1 MKCRIIVFDGADLV
15 MHCNFRIQFF
25 FNLSFQ
31 RLLWRFTRFDFSA
44 RKFLLAF
51 VVTMAA
57 GGRINFMFYMDGVA
71 DDSGNNADSFHE
83 TLLLNFWNTA

>member
-1 MKCRIIVFDGADLV
+1 

-44 RKFLLAF
+44 RKFPLAF
-51 VVTMAA
+51 VVTMVA
-57 GGRINFMFYMDGVA
+57 GGRINFMFYMLQMELMA
-71 DDSGNNADSFHE
+71 SPEIA
-83 TLLLNFWNTA
+83 TLWISTA